1 MASDLASIVQELL
14 ACGIH
19 DPARKHPDDSPA
31 KGCWSVITAPTELVE
46 RLRSALAILTSLAQA
61 SQARPDGG
69 AVAWMDDEG
78 RVLSREQMHNAMNH
92 QGGPGRIVAAKYST
106 PLFPPGNA
114 TQAAGAREPL
124 TNLQIADCA
133 TDLDP
138 YPMELV
144 CVPAEQ
150 LVAFV
155 RNIEAAHG
163 IASPAAELKKE

>member
-31 KGCWSVITAPTELVE
+31 KGRWSVITAPTELVE
-46 RLRSALAILTSLAQA
+46 RLRSALAT
-61 SQARPDGG
+61 
-69 AVAWMDDEG
+69 
-78 RVLSREQMHNAMNH
+78 
-92 QGGPGRIVAAKYST
+92 
-106 PLFPPGNA
+106 PPGNA

-138 YPMELV
+138 YPMDLV

-163 IASPAAELKKE
+163 IAKD